1 MPDVQGFT
9 GSEIQELMRRRSSG
23 AQGFRSSGTRG
34 FRGSEAHEAQ
44 EFRGSGAQG
53 FRAESLQVG
62 GIKEYGLCSS
72 LFCVS

>member
-1 MPDVQGFT
+1 MPDVQGFRD
-9 GSEIQELMRRRSSG
+9 SR
-23 AQGFRSSGTRG
+23 
-34 FRGSEAHEAQ
+34 AHEAQ
-44 EFRGSGAQG
+44 EFGGSEVQGLRVSGIQGLRGSEVQGFMRLRSSGAQG